1 MQYGHSR
8 HNAGEVDTRSVEAI
22 LRAADDA
29 GYATHGRSS
38 APDQLIKTSWS
49 RRMALQMKS
58 ITARM
63 RGTP

>member
-29 GYATHGRSS
+29 GYAIAWTLER
-38 APDQLIKTSWS
+38 
-49 RRMALQMKS
+49 
-58 ITARM
+58 AR
-63 RGTP
+63 